1 MEVEEEEV
9 PDQLLFL
16 EELYVSRCKDTQEE
30 PTREEFFRFTSKL
43 KNKVYGQSMI
53 LRSIHI
59 GSAAAN
65 TIAKFSR
72 NRTDLR
78 KIDVYCNS
86 LKDQGLAILA
96 HFIQLNKGIQTLNIG
111 CNDITD
117 KSANHLANM
126 ILSNHLLS
134 LQLGITEKA
143 VHANTITP
151 ATLTI
156 LVDAIIK
163 APNFQT
169 LGISGCDFTMHH
181 ESTFQPVETILI
193 KLLSQSSSLKFL
205 SANNIDSEK
214 KKLSDVRPI
223 LSTNFITSGLGY
235 NSTLI
240 RIDLSSNYLNASPK
254 PEYQF
259 GVAFADY
266 LLNPTKKKN
275 SNEQGDYPHL
285 FYIDL
290 SDNCFQPE
298 VAFKFAKYIE
308 KTNYL
313 GYLDLSDNVVGDD
326 GAKAIAKAL
335 ETNQTIVELHLRNCQ
350 ITRTGGAALA
360 NALLK
365 NEVLASLNVSQNKL
379 GDETALALAI
389 VLQSN
394 KTITTLNLSTAMI
407 TDRGGRAIAEASILC
422 PSLISLEMCNNFFL
436 EATGTD
442 FEKIFKVNTHI
453 LKINVSGTQINHFS
467 FNALNEI
474 CARNA
479 DTLKRRRKQPARNTY
494 LQLQYA
500 SAELKRKDEILHD
513 LERQNHHMKDEIKTI
528 EEKTIAILD
537 SESNETSNL
546 HKQIVEKEQT
556 LELEKTESAAKTE
569 KIEEQLVTLREKE
582 KKLRQDLEENKKATE
597 KVRGQIAEA
606 KTKLENIQ
614 QKNNEKKEKMK
625 EDVELLEVEVKKL
638 EEMLKTGAVDQLE
651 ELPEFLVFGEQKT
664 EKKVIKKKET
674 ISKSPSK
681 NLPIVSSQLSMQS
694 ELSKTSEKKKG
705 GKKNGTPARKKSKAS
720 ISKDDEITGDDTTSE
735 TSKSSKKS
743 KK

>member
-1 MEVEEEEV
+1 MAETEEEEV

-30 PTREEFFRFTSKL
+30 PTREEFFRFSSKL
-43 KNKVYGQSMI
+43 KNKVFGQSMI

-86 LKDQGLAILA
+86 LKDQGLGILA

-111 CNDITD
+111 CNDISD
-117 KSANHLANM
+117 KSANHMANM

-151 ATLTI
+151 ATLSI

-163 APNFQT
+163 STNFQT
-169 LGISGCDFTMHH
+169 LGVSGCDFTMHP
-181 ESTFQPVETILI
+181 ESTFQPVESILI

-214 KKLSDVRPI
+214 KKLADVRPI
-223 LSTNFITSGLGY
+223 LSTDFITNGLGY

-240 RIDLSSNYLNASPK
+240 RLDLSSNYLNASPK

-290 SDNCFQPE
+290 SDNCFMPE
-298 VAFKFAKYIE
+298 VAFKFAKFIE
-308 KTNYL
+308 QTKYL

-326 GAKAIAKAL
+326 GAEAIAHAL
-335 ETNQTIVELHLRNCQ
+335 EINQTIVELHLRNCQ
-350 ITRTGGAALA
+350 ITTKGGVALV
-360 NALLK
+360 NALYK
-365 NEVLASLNVSQNKL
+365 NEVLATLNLSQNKL
-379 GDETALALAI
+379 GDETALALAT
-389 VLQSN
+389 VLSSN
-394 KTITTLNLSTAMI
+394 KTISSLNLSTAMI
-407 TDRGGRAIAEASILC
+407 TDKGGRAIAEASILC

-436 EATGTD
+436 EQTGTV
-442 FEKIFKVNTHI
+442 FETIFKENRHI

-474 CARNA
+474 CARNNE
-479 DTLKRRRKQPARNTY
+479 TLKRKKKQPARNTY
-494 LQLQYA
+494 LQMQYA
-500 SAELKRKDEILHD
+500 SAELKRKNEILEE
-513 LERQNHHMKDEIKTI
+513 LIKENTNKKDKIKTI
-528 EEKTIAILD
+528 EEKTISILD
-537 SESNETSNL
+537 AESNETSTL
-546 HKQIVEKEQT
+546 HKQIVEKEQN
-556 LELEKTESAAKTE
+556 LEFEKTEFASKNET
-569 KIEEQLVTLREKE
+569 IEAQLMELREKE
-582 KKLRQDLEENKKATE
+582 KKLKADLDENKKATE
-597 KVRGQIAEA
+597 KVRNQIGEA
-606 KTKLENIQ
+606 KQKLETIQ
-614 QKNNEKKEKMK
+614 QKNTEKKQKMK
-625 EDVELLEVEVKKL
+625 EEVDFLEEEVKKL
-638 EEMLKTGAVDQLE
+638 EEMIKTGEIDKLE
-651 ELPEFLVFGEQKT
+651 ELPDFIVFSEGKM
-664 EKKVIKKKET
+664 EKKVVKKKTTSSGKIPNVNSQTSVGSEA
-674 ISKSPSK
+674 SKS
-681 NLPIVSSQLSMQS
+681 
-694 ELSKTSEKKKG
+694 SEKKKS
-705 GKKNGTPARKKSKAS
+705 KKRDSTASPPKKKKSVS
-720 ISKDDEITGDDTTSE
+720 SKDGDDASE
-735 TSKSSKKS
+735 ASKSSKKS